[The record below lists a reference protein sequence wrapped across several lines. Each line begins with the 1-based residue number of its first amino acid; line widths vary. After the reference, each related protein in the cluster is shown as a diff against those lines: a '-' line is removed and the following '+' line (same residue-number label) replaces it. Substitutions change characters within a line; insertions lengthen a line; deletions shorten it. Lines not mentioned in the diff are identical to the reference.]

1 MDMEGRQEEN
11 KVVTQIASGRGCC
24 QLKETTSE
32 HPNIDQVKC
41 CKLTSYNWMSGL
53 PEAISISGQKLA
65 EVRFKNGRKEFF
77 QYPAEM
83 NLAEGEI
90 VAVEAAPGHDIGIVS
105 LIGELVKTQM
115 RRKKASTDLGSL
127 KRVFRHARLSDV
139 EKWFEALSN
148 EDTTMYKTR
157 VIAMN
162 LGLDMKIN
170 DVEYQGDKTKAI
182 FYYTANERVD
192 FRELIKSL
200 ADAFRIRIEM
210 KQIGVRQEAAK
221 LGGIGSC
228 GRELCCSSWM
238 SSFHSVSTN
247 SARVQQLSLNPQKLA
262 GQCGKL
268 KCCLNYEV
276 DGYIDSL
283 KAFPPSNFRL
293 KTKKGDAFHLKNEVF
308 KKVMWYAYA
317 KEPSNMM
324 AIPIDKVKE
333 IVQLNKK
340 GKLPADLESFAM
352 TKEQSGNVEH
362 HDESELLNFI

>member
-1 MDMEGRQEEN
+1 MEGRLEDTKN
-11 KVVTQIASGRGCC
+11 DTYIVSGRGCC
-24 QLKETTSE
+24 KVRDASANTIQANEV
-32 HPNIDQVKC
+32 NC
-41 CKLTSYNWMSGL
+41 CKLHTFNWL
-53 PEAISISGQKLA
+53 KDFPDNGQGQDFKIA
-65 EVRFKNGRKEFF
+65 EVRFKNGRKEFY

-83 NLAEGEI
+83 HLAEGEI

-105 LIGELVKTQM
+105 LTGELVRLQM
-115 RRKKASTDLGSL
+115 NRKKILAEKTDL
-127 KRVFRHARLSDV
+127 KRVFRHARLADV
-139 EKWFEALSN
+139 EKWFEALEM

-157 VIAMN
+157 VIAMEI
-162 LGLDMKIN
+162 GLDMKIN

-192 FRELIKSL
+192 FRELIKRL
-200 ADAFRIRIEM
+200 ADTFRIRIEM

-283 KAFPPSNFRL
+283 KAFPSGNIRL
-293 KTKKGDAFHLKNEVF
+293 KTKKGEAYHQKNEVF

-317 KEPSNMM
+317 NDPSNMM
-324 AIPIDKVKE
+324 AIPVDKVKE
-333 IVQLNKK
+333 IALLNKK
-340 GKLPADLESFAM
+340 GTLPPDLESFALQ
-352 TKEQSGNVEH
+352 KEQSGNVEL